1 MYEMVYHGQPI
12 LVYDV
17 KTAIKEGLVFKKK
30 SLTIYKDVEDDTMV
44 KLELNNRIQYML
56 LLDYLDQGWKI
67 FK

>member
-17 KTAIKEGLVFKKK
+17 KTAIKEGLIFKKK
-30 SLTIYKDVEDDTMV
+30 SLTIYKDVEDDTMI

-56 LLDYLDQGWKI
+56 LLDYLEHGWKI
-67 FK
+67 L